1 MNFSKSIILFSF
13 LIVLSFVACK
23 TKKATTAVVESDETK
38 ACSEKVTFE
47 TLQPLLAKDCTA
59 GGCHD
64 ESKKRMNFKI
74 YANLKSFGERGE
86 IKEHVLE
93 IKNMPPQQK
102 LSGEELRQFRCW
114 IEGGMLEK

>member
-1 MNFSKSIILFSF
+1 MNKNLIILIISLGIF
-13 LIVLSFVACK
+13 LFACK
-23 TKKATTAVVESDETK
+23 TKKAVATNVESAETK

-47 TLQPLLAKDCTA
+47 TLQPLLAKSCTT

-64 ESKKRMNFKI
+64 EGKKRMNFKV
-74 YANLKSFGERGE
+74 YAQLKSFGERGE

-93 IKNMPPQQK
+93 MKNMPPQQK

>member
-1 MNFSKSIILFSF
+1 MNYSKSIILFSCLALTAF
-13 LIVLSFVACK
+13 AACK
-23 TKKATTAVVESDETK
+23 TKKAAATIVENAETK

-47 TLQPLLAKDCTA
+47 TLQPLLAKSCTT

-64 ESKKRMNFKI
+64 EGKKRMNFKV
-74 YANLKSFGERGE
+74 YAQLKSFGERGE

-93 IKNMPPQQK
+93 MKNMPPQQK